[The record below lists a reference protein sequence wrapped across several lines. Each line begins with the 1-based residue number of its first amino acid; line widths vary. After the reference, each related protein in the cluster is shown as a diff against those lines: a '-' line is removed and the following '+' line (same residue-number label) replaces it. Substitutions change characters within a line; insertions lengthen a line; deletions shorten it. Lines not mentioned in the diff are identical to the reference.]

1 MKKIFLILL
10 LFCINT
16 SNVYSIEPDVFIQS
30 TINRASQILSKNIS
44 KEEKINQLKSI
55 AKETVDIKGVGF
67 YSLGSARK
75 NLNDSQKIEYLK
87 LFEDYFLKSFSSRL
101 AEYTNP
107 EIEVNDKKFLNENYT
122 IVNSLLVGTSERP
135 EVKID
140 WRVYTKD
147 PENPLIRDL
156 IIEGLSLARTQK
168 EEFSSILNSNDGD
181 INALFKTLEEVG
193 LQFSVTRERI
203 RQIEAKAL
211 RKLNHPS
218 RSKQLKSF
226 LES

>member
-30 TINRASQILSKNIS
+30 TVNRASQILSKDTS

-55 AKETVDIKGVGF
+55 AKEPVDIKGVGF

-181 INALFKTLEEVG
+181 INALFKALEK
-193 LQFSVTRERI
+193 FS
-203 RQIEAKAL
+203 K
-211 RKLNHPS
+211 N
-218 RSKQLKSF
+218 
-226 LES
+226 